1 MLLFIQFTSYSHKI
15 PFYSFK
21 KPHSKKT
28 FHLGYSFSLIG
39 RLLFS
44 TNQIRIVRFCC
55 LIGTVI
61 NTIIKLTNHLLS
73 LFFYSTISLLI
84 LNSVP
89 LFSSPAFSHHDFLV
103 PSLLYSRF
111 VIFVSLFHCLFCSF
125 LSFHLYSRPIMSCD
139 DCVPKFETY
148 STSFFITHKN
158 FYFSPLIA

>member
-1 MLLFIQFTSYSHKI
+1 M
-15 PFYSFK
+15 
-21 KPHSKKT
+21 
-28 FHLGYSFSLIG
+28 IG

-61 NTIIKLTNHLLS
+61 NTIIQLTNHLLS
-73 LFFYSTISLLI
+73 PFFYSTISLLI

-89 LFSSPAFSHHDFLV
+89 LFSIPAFSHHDFLV

-148 STSFFITHKN
+148 STSFFITHTN
-158 FYFSPLIA
+158 FYFSPLIAWIKSMSPPIWKSPRLATSS